1 MSPRGVEDKY
11 GNDIVKRRDWLSL
24 DCQPLVHIPRKEDLQ
39 VMKKDWAYRRGD
51 IYMADLSPVC
61 GSEQGGVRPVVVI
74 QNNIG
79 NHHSPTLIV
88 ATITTKTRKKTKQP
102 THYLM
107 RDNPAL
113 AHPSVVLLEQIR
125 TIDKQR
131 VERYL
136 GKATRK
142 EMFGINAALLISL
155 ALSPFSRQ

>member
-1 MSPRGVEDKY
+1 MK
-11 GNDIVKRRDWLSL
+11 NDWV
-24 DCQPLVHIPRKEDLQ
+24 
-39 VMKKDWAYRRGD
+39 YRRGD

-74 QNNIG
+74 QNNTG
-79 NHHSPTLIV
+79 NRHSPTLIV
-88 ATITTKTRKKTKQP
+88 ASITTKTKKKTKQP
-102 THYLM
+102 THYLLKN
-107 RDNPAL
+107 NPAL
-113 AHPSVVLLEQIR
+113 SVPSVVLLEQIR

-155 ALSPFSRQ
+155 ALSSLSHQ

>member
-1 MSPRGVEDKY
+1 
-11 GNDIVKRRDWLSL
+11 
-24 DCQPLVHIPRKEDLQ
+24 
-39 VMKKDWAYRRGD
+39 MKKDWVYRRGD

-61 GSEQGGVRPVVVI
+61 GSEQGGIRPVIVI
-74 QNNIG
+74 QNNTG

-88 ATITTKTRKKTKQP
+88 ASITTKTRKKTKQP
-102 THYLM
+102 THYLI
-107 RDNPAL
+107 RSNPAL
-113 AHPSVVLLEQIR
+113 SAPSVVLLEQIR

-155 ALSPFSRQ
+155 ALRPLSRQ

>member
-1 MSPRGVEDKY
+1 MSFI
-11 GNDIVKRRDWLSL
+11 NDENYFSILFDEYR
-24 DCQPLVHIPRKEDLQ
+24 HISAKGGLEK
-39 VMKKDWAYRRGD
+39 MKKDWEYRRGD

-61 GSEQGGVRPVVVI
+61 GSEQGGVRPVIVI
-74 QNNIG
+74 QNNTG

-88 ATITTKTRKKTKQP
+88 ASITTKTGKKTKQP
-102 THYLM
+102 THYLIQN
-107 RDNPAL
+107 NPAL
-113 AHPSVVLLEQIR
+113 SAPSIVLLEQIR

-155 ALSPFSRQ
+155 ALRPLSHQ

>member
-1 MSPRGVEDKY
+1 MVLTGLPPLRDSVAGQKY
-11 GNDIVKRRDWLSL
+11 H
-24 DCQPLVHIPRKEDLQ
+24 C
-39 VMKKDWAYRRGD
+39 ACFFRRGD